1 MYNKLVHKLLT
12 AIFIVSLVFVSPAT
26 ISYGFVQSFLAN
38 KHKPFVHKLDKKSEA
53 WVRDTLKSMTLDE
66 KIGQMMAADATFFF
80 RNRESEEYKRLVH
93 NVVDNKVGSVI
104 MFRSEVWPTAIM
116 TNRLQEL
123 AKVPLLIS
131 ADLEMGMG
139 MRFDGTQWWPPNMAV
154 AATGD
159 TKWARLQGEAT
170 ARQARAV
177 GVNWLFA
184 PSADVNNNPDNP
196 VINTRSYGENPNLV
210 ADYTKAFI
218 EGAQN
223 AGALACAKHFPGH
236 GDTAID
242 SHIGLPVINVN
253 KQRLNDIEL
262 IPFRAAIDA
271 GIGSIMSAHI
281 SLPLIDDEAA
291 APVRSLSDKEASSVE
306 FLSST
311 EVDGPRVTVPGTLSK
326 KVLTDILRN
335 EMDFD
340 GIIVTDSMGMAGV
353 SARYTP
359 GEAAVR
365 AVKAGADM
373 ILKSPDVDAAIAG
386 VKQAVL
392 NNEIPESQITRSAER
407 ILRAKAALD
416 LQTTRIIDLN
426 DVDVIV
432 SNTSFND
439 IAQQIAD
446 RSITVIRDEQ
456 KLIPL
461 NIDKKSGNL
470 LHIAF
475 TEESDKLLARG
486 LFDELKV
493 RVPRVESLI
502 LDSRTSDAELNKI
515 LNSIDENKFSAIVL
529 SLAVRAR
536 SGKGSVALPENGKRL
551 AAGLMKKK
559 TPLIV
564 VSFGN
569 PYLLNAIPEAQTYV
583 IAYGF
588 QPFSQKAAIKALFG
602 EIEITGKAPI
612 QMKNEK

>member
-26 ISYGFVQSFLAN
+26 ISYGFVQSLPAN

-311 EVDGPRVTVPGTLSK
+311 EVDGPRVTVPVTLSK

-416 LQTTRIIDLN
+416 LHTTRIIDLN

-493 RVPRVESLI
+493 RVPRVESII

-559 TPLIV
+559 SPLIV

-569 PYLLNAIPEAQTYV
+569 PYILNAIPEAQTYV

-602 EIEITGKAPI
+602 EIEITGKAPVVI
-612 QMKNEK
+612 K